1 MFDLDGRHRV
11 IARRLVA
18 IGTLSTVETHP
29 REVFRQA
36 IANGAAAVVLAHN
49 HPSGDV
55 VPSAA
60 DIEITVRV
68 RQVGELIGIA
78 VLDHVV
84 VTAGGFTSIAGRGWR

>member
-1 MFDLDGRHRV
+1 
-11 IARRLVA
+11 
-18 IGTLSTVETHP
+18 
-29 REVFRQA
+29 
-36 IANGAAAVVLAHN
+36 
-49 HPSGDV
+49 V